1 MCSFQQKNEA
11 REKERS
17 RMSRERMRKEEK
29 KKNARKRRIKRRRK
43 QTGSMPLFVK
53 ARIIKA
59 TYLNIKTQKKT

>member
-1 MCSFQQKNEA
+1 
-11 REKERS
+11 
-17 RMSRERMRKEEK
+17 MSRERMRKEEK